1 MRSWNLHGANMKS
14 AEELAKEYVE
24 SLPLGTYGKEF
35 DAFLAGY
42 IAALQNWEKKDE
54 RKED

>member
-1 MRSWNLHGANMKS
+1 MKS